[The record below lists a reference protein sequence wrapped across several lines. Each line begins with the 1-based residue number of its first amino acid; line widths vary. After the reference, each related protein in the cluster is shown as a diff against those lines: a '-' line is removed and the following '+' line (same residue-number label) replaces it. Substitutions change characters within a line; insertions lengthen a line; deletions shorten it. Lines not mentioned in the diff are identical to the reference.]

1 MSGNS
6 PTLTLSTA
14 LFPVV
19 VLITLL
25 GINVS
30 VFEDDALGGSN
41 QFILLIGAA
50 VAAIIGFR
58 KKVSY
63 KAMMQAIET
72 NLKATTGAILILL
85 FVGALAGTW
94 LVSGIIPAMIYYG
107 LQLIHPSIFLPA
119 CVIICAIISIA
130 TGSSWTTSAT
140 VGIALIGIGKALG
153 LPVGMVAGA
162 VISGAYFGD
171 KLSPLSDTTNF
182 APAMSGCDLFTH
194 IRYMTYTTIPSISIT
209 LVIFIFLSFFQT
221 PSGQTDIEQMLGAI
235 ENKFTINLWLFL
247 VPLTVIFLIIKK
259 SPPLIACLLYTS
271 DAADE

>member
-6 PTLTLSTA
+6 STLTLSTA

-63 KAMMQAIET
+63 KAMMESIGT

-119 CVIICAIISIA
+119 FEV
-130 TGSSWTTSAT
+130 
-140 VGIALIGIGKALG
+140 K
-153 LPVGMVAGA
+153 
-162 VISGAYFGD
+162 
-171 KLSPLSDTTNF
+171 
-182 APAMSGCDLFTH
+182 
-194 IRYMTYTTIPSISIT
+194 
-209 LVIFIFLSFFQT
+209 
-221 PSGQTDIEQMLGAI
+221 
-235 ENKFTINLWLFL
+235 LFL
-247 VPLTVIFLIIKK
+247 LASL
-259 SPPLIACLLYTS
+259 CL
-271 DAADE
+271 